1 LSFAVGSMGMPY
13 GTVATEPTFM
23 MTFGLKR
30 ISAYGGVVKRLWL
43 GHM

>member
-1 LSFAVGSMGMPY
+1 MGMPY

-30 ISAYGGVVKRLWL
+30 VGGAYGWVVERLWL